1 MSKEEWEDIVKWA
14 NEEQMSI
21 ETVAQAGPLTFLG
34 IKIPKGFGYLETDAW
49 AVSVVSRH
57 AYTPATGNYD
67 GEVYWFAEWKLCNSR
82 VKISVGHLR
91 DYENY
96 KTPQEAL
103 NALGEELACLSKT
116 LDSMQEWKL
125 P

>member
-1 MSKEEWEDIVKWA
+1 
-14 NEEQMSI
+14 MSI
-21 ETVAQAGPLTFLG
+21 ETIAQAGPLTFLG
-34 IKIPKGFGYLETDAW
+34 FKIPEGFGYLETEEW
-49 AVSVVSRH
+49 VVSVMSRRAWH
-57 AYTPATGNYD
+57 PATGDFN
-67 GEVYWFAEWKLCNSR
+67 GEVYWIAEWKLCNSR

-116 LDSMQEWKL
+116 IASMQEWKL